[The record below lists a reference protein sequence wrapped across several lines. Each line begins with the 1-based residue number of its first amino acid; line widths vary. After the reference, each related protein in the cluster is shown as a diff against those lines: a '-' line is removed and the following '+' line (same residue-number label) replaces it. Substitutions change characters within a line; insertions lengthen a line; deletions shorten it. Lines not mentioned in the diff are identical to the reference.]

1 MNCQQFR
8 QIMDSYIG
16 DELLVETNHDVL
28 RHLENCPPC
37 REELSTRR
45 YLRTKLRSAVIN
57 SVDARINPVFARRLE
72 ANLRQTALRPT
83 VWEKLKAGT
92 FINSPIFAAA
102 VAACL
107 LFVVLLGAN
116 RLRQSPAAPEQASI
130 EQERENKP
138 VENPQPAATNKPSII
153 KVARRE
159 VTREAVG
166 DHENCALHFR
176 LKENPI
182 TLDEAAKKFGAFN
195 KDLDKTVKAALR
207 GEVPGGNKSNEEN
220 EKIEFLEAHSCVFDG
235 RRFAHVVLRKGK
247 KTVSVL
253 VADTDSFE
261 DADGTIASESVENL
275 QVARFSA
282 GRHDVFVVSDLSE
295 WENAAIAERI
305 SPAVNRHIEQ
315 ARA

>member
-28 RHLENCPPC
+28 HHLENCPAC

-45 YLRTKLRSAVIN
+45 YLRTKLRSAIRN
-57 SVDARINPVFARRLE
+57 SADARINPVFARRLE

-83 VWEKLKAGT
+83 FWEKLKAGT
-92 FINSPIFAAA
+92 YVNSPIFAAGI
-102 VAACL
+102 AACL
-107 LFVVLLGAN
+107 LFVVLFGVN
-116 RLRQSPAAPEQASI
+116 KLRQSPAPEQASI

-138 VENPQPAATNKPSII
+138 VENPQTAATNEPSII
-153 KVARRE
+153 KAAWRE
-159 VTREAVG
+159 LTREAFG

-182 TLDEAAKKFGAFN
+182 TLDEAALKYGAFN
-195 KDLDKTVKAALR
+195 KDLDKTVKTALR
-207 GEVPGGNKSNEEN
+207 REVSGGNKSNEEN
-220 EKIEFLEAHSCVFDG
+220 EKIEFLEAHSCVFEG

-247 KTVSVL
+247 KTISVL
-253 VADTDSFE
+253 VAETDSFE
-261 DADGTIASESVENL
+261 DAGGETIASESVENL

-282 GRHDVFVVSDLSE
+282 AHHAVFVVSDLSE
-295 WENAAIAERI
+295 RENAAIAERI
-305 SPAVNRHIEQ
+305 APAVNHHIEQ
-315 ARA
+315 AKA

>member
-1 MNCQQFR
+1 
-8 QIMDSYIG
+8 MDSYIG

-28 RHLENCPPC
+28 RHLENCPAC

-45 YLRTKLRSAVIN
+45 YLRTKLRSAVRN
-57 SVDARINPVFARRLE
+57 SADARINPVFARRLE
-72 ANLRQTALRPT
+72 ANLRQIALRPT

-92 FINSPIFAAA
+92 YVNSPIFAAA

-107 LFVVLLGAN
+107 LFVVLLGVN

-130 EQERENKP
+130 EQEQENKP
-138 VENPQPAATNKPSII
+138 VENLQPAATNESSII
-153 KVARRE
+153 KAAWRE

-166 DHENCALHFR
+166 DHKNCALHFR

-195 KDLDKTVKAALR
+195 KDLDKTVKTALR
-207 GEVPGGNKSNEEN
+207 GEVSGAGEASKER
-220 EKIEFLEAHSCVFDG
+220 EKIEILEAHSCIFEG

-247 KTVSVL
+247 KTISVL

-261 DADGTIASESVENL
+261 DAGGETIASESIENL
-275 QVARFSA
+275 QVARFSTA
-282 GRHDVFVVSDLSE
+282 HHAVFVVSDLSE
-295 WENAAIAERI
+295 RENAAIAERI
-305 SPAVNRHIEQ
+305 APAVNRHFEQ
-315 ARA
+315 AKA